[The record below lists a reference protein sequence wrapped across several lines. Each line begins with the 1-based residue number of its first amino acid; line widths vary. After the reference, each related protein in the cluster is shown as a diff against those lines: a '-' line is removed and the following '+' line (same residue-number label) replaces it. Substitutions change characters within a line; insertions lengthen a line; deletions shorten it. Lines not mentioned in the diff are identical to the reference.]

1 MFSDLKFPLSLGS
14 DNHSG
19 VHPKVMEALIA
30 ANRGHAHSYGMDPIA
45 LATEKEFKR
54 VFGEPLDIEYV
65 FNGTGANVLAIKTL
79 LQSFESALVSDVSHM
94 QVDECGAPE
103 LLTGCKLIPVP
114 TRSAKITPENL
125 KPFLIRKGDQHF
137 SQPRLLSLTQPTELG
152 TCYSLDEIREL
163 KKLCNEHNLFLH
175 IDGARL
181 PNAAAFLN
189 VSLKQLTRDLGVDV
203 LSFGGTKNGL
213 MGAEAIVFF
222 NPLLSKNLRYH
233 RKQALQLP
241 SKSRFLAAQFYAFL
255 KNDLYKDI
263 ASHVHALA
271 KALEK
276 RLQKFPE
283 IEITEPVQ
291 SNALFVKIPKAW
303 IKPLKERYFFY
314 VWDENTSVLRW
325 MFSFDFKAEDIDDI
339 VRAIEEVKS
348 K

>member
-1 MFSDLKFPLSLGS
+1 MFNDLKFPLSLGS

-19 VHPKVMEALIA
+19 VHPKVMEAINA

-45 LATEKEFKR
+45 LETEKEFKR

-65 FNGTGANVLAIKTL
+65 FNGTGANVLAMKTL

-114 TRSAKITPENL
+114 STSAKITPESL
-125 KPFLIRKGDQHF
+125 LPFLIRKGDQHF

-152 TCYSLDEIREL
+152 TCYSIEEI
-163 KKLCNEHNLFLH
+163 KKLKELCNKHNLFLH
-175 IDGARL
+175 LDGARL

-189 VSLKQLTRDLGVDV
+189 VGLKQLTRDLGVDV
-203 LSFGGTKNGL
+203 ISFGGTKNGL
-213 MGAEAIVFF
+213 MGAEAILFF
-222 NPLLSKNLRYH
+222 NPEISKNLRYH

-255 KNDLYKDI
+255 KNDLYKEI

-271 KALEK
+271 KDLET
-276 RLQKFPE
+276 RLKAFPE

-303 IKPLKERYFFY
+303 IKPLRERYFFY

-325 MFSFDFKAEDIDDI
+325 MFSFDFKAKDLDDI
-339 VRAIEEVKS
+339 VRAIKEVKS